1 LVAEAQSRLLVPD
14 EPGRASVRRH
24 RDTVGTVDHR
34 PPRSLLSR
42 LTPRELD
49 VLRLVAAGQSNDQI
63 GATLF
68 ISPKTASVH
77 VSRIL
82 AKLGAASRTAASAIA
97 HREGLLADETDFRG

>member
-1 LVAEAQSRLLVPD
+1 MVAEAQSRLLEPD

-24 RDTVGTVDHR
+24 CDTVGTVDDR

-49 VLRLVAAGQSNDQI
+49 VLRLVATGQSNDQI

-68 ISPKTASVH
+68 ITPKTASVH

-82 AKLGAASRTAASAIA
+82 AKLGAASRTEASAIA
-97 HREGLLADETDFRG
+97 HRERLLADETDLRG